1 MWLGSTTA
9 APPQVEIG
17 AAYRSS
23 VRGGGHKRI
32 WRPNQFIIRR
42 LVADADGRTLPLY
55 LRANFRFLSSPSHLN
70 VVPGLLFSSYFFFVY
85 MTFLRFIGGGGGDD
99 DDDGDFKSKTTAAT
113 VHCHHHRQVRKRK
126 RESMLCLVVLLL
138 LFFSFLCCVCV
149 L

>member
-113 VHCHHHRQVRKRK
+113 VHCHHHRQVRKR
-126 RESMLCLVVLLL
+126 EHVVSCGLAFTF
-138 LFFSFLCCVCV
+138 LFCFLCCVCV